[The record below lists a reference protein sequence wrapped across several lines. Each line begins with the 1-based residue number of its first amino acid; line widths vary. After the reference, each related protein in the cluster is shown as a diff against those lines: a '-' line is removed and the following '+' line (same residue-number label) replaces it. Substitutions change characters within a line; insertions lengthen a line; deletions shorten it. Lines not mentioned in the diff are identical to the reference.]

1 MLKNTHNGKCAYN
14 SSRINQP
21 AHNKQAAQ
29 IGRLSQSYSRTE
41 KLSVQRVGLRIF
53 NEHAVCLVVEY
64 D

>member
-1 MLKNTHNGKCAYN
+1 MLKNTYGRKLGYN

-41 KLSVQRVGLRIF
+41 KLSVQVVRLRIF
-53 NEHAVCLVVEY
+53 NERAVCLVVEY